1 MINFVVSESEDELG
15 LYVVDQLKR
24 MNDQQAF
31 LEWYCVL
38 FILFAGEDKQM
49 GSKASEE

>member
-31 LEWYCVL
+31 LEPYCVL
-38 FILFAGEDKQM
+38 FIYLVRRRR
-49 GSKASEE
+49 